1 MALASRVLTEPL
13 NSRAPTP
20 SGKASISQ
28 TPEDDTM
35 KNWLL
40 AALMALVAVTT
51 TLPADVEAKRLGSGG
66 SAGMQRSM
74 PARNDSAATP
84 AKPAPAA
91 QPGQQAGQQAGAAP
105 AAAPKRNW
113 MGPIAGL
120 AAGLGIAALMS
131 HLGLGEAFGNFLM
144 MALLAVAAIALV
156 AFLMRRFGSKGKTAP
171 AAGDWAPAGA
181 GAAGSS
187 AGSGAQVAWPAAMQ
201 RSNAQE
207 GSAAA
212 SFGQAGN
219 SAGFNSAS
227 APAFEPIGAAP
238 TAAANLPADFDQ
250 AGFERIAK
258 MIFIRM
264 QAAND
269 SGDLNDLRSFTTPE
283 MFAHIRLELQERG
296 NAPQTTDVVDVAAEV
311 LDLTRDTDRDIVS
324 VRYHGQI
331 REAAG
336 APVTSFDEIWHL
348 VQPRDGSRNW
358 AISGIQQ
365 TN

>member
-1 MALASRVLTEPL
+1 
-13 NSRAPTP
+13 
-20 SGKASISQ
+20 
-28 TPEDDTM
+28 M

-40 AALMALVAVTT
+40 AALVALVAVTAA
-51 TLPADVEAKRLGSGG
+51 LPADVEAKRLGGGG
-66 SAGMQRSM
+66 SAGFQRSM
-74 PARNDSAATP
+74 PARSTPDGGATP
-84 AKPAPAA
+84 AKQAPAA

-131 HLGLGEAFGNFLM
+131 HLGMGEAFGNFLM

-156 AFLMRRFGSKGKTAP
+156 AFLMRRFGSKGKAAA
-171 AAGDWAPAGA
+171 AAGDWAHAGA
-181 GAAGSS
+181 GAAGNS

-201 RSNAQE
+201 RSHAQE

-219 SAGFNSAS
+219 PAGFNSAS

-238 TAAANLPADFDQ
+238 LAAASLPADFDQ

-283 MFAHIRLELQERG
+283 MFAHVRLELQERG
-296 NAPQTTDVVDVAAEV
+296 NAAQTTDVVDVAAEV
-311 LDLTRDTDRDIVS
+311 LDLARDTERDIVS
-324 VRYHGQI
+324 VRYHGRI
-331 REAAG
+331 REAVD
-336 APVTSFDEIWHL
+336 APVTPFDEIWHL

>member
-1 MALASRVLTEPL
+1 LILTL
-13 NSRAPTP
+13 NTQAPPP
-20 SGKASISQ
+20 SGKALISQ
-28 TPEDDTM
+28 FLEDDTM

-51 TLPADVEAKRLGSGG
+51 LPPDAEAKRLGGGG
-66 SAGMQRSM
+66 SAGFQRSM
-74 PARNDSAATP
+74 PARSTPDGAGTP
-84 AKPAPAA
+84 AKQAPAA
-91 QPGQQAGQQAGAAP
+91 QPGQPAGQQAGAAP

-113 MGPIAGL
+113 MGPLAGI

-131 HLGLGEAFGNFLM
+131 HFGMGEAFGNFLM
-144 MALLAVAAIALV
+144 MALLAVAVVALV
-156 AFLMRRFGSKGKTAP
+156 AFLMRRFGNKRNP
-171 AAGDWAPAGA
+171 AAAGPEWAQAGA
-181 GAAGSS
+181 NAAGNSAGSS
-187 AGSGAQVAWPAAMQ
+187 TQVAWPAAMQ

-219 SAGFNSAS
+219 SAGFNPAS
-227 APAFEPIGAAP
+227 APAFEAIGATPSTAP
-238 TAAANLPADFDQ
+238 VVSLPADFDQ

-269 SGDLNDLRSFTTPE
+269 SGDLNDLRTFTTPE
-283 MFAHIRLELQERG
+283 MFANIRLELQERG
-296 NAPQTTDVVDVAAEV
+296 TATQTTDVVDVSAEV
-311 LDLTRDTDRDIVS
+311 LDLMRDTDRDIVS
-324 VRYHGQI
+324 VRYHGKI
-331 REAAG
+331 REEVG
-336 APVTSFDEIWHL
+336 GPVTPFDEMWHL

-365 TN
+365 SH

>member
-1 MALASRVLTEPL
+1 
-13 NSRAPTP
+13 
-20 SGKASISQ
+20 
-28 TPEDDTM
+28 M

-51 TLPADVEAKRLGSGG
+51 TLPTDVEAKRLGGGG
-66 SAGMQRSM
+66 SAGFQRSM
-74 PARNDSAATP
+74 PARSTPDGGAP
-84 AKPAPAA
+84 AKQAPAA

-131 HLGLGEAFGNFLM
+131 HLGMGEAFGNFLM

-156 AFLMRRFGSKGKTAP
+156 AFLMRRFGKNRAP
-171 AAGDWAPAGA
+171 AAAGREWAHAGA
-181 GAAGSS
+181 GADTASNSTG
-187 AGSGAQVAWPAAMQ
+187 GGAQVAWPAGMQ

-212 SFGQAGN
+212 SFGQAGG
-219 SAGFNSAS
+219 SAGFNPAS
-227 APAFEPIGAAP
+227 APAFEPAALAA
-238 TAAANLPADFDQ
+238 TAASLPADFDQ

-283 MFAHIRLELQERG
+283 MFAHIRLDLQERG
-296 NAPQTTDVVDVAAEV
+296 AAKQTTDVIDVFAEV
-311 LDLTRDTDRDIVS
+311 LDLVRDTERDIVS
-324 VRYHGQI
+324 VRYHGNI
-331 REAAG
+331 REEAG
-336 APVTSFDEIWHL
+336 GPVTPFDEIWHL

-365 TN
+365 SR